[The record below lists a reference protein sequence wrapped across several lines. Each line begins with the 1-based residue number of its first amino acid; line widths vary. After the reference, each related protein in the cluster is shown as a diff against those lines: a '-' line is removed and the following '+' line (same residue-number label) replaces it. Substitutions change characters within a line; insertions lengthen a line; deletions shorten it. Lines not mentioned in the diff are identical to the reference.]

1 MLFLTGVATDY
12 CVGQTALD
20 AIDRGYQ
27 TYLLSEAIKGVD
39 LSTTQKKLT
48 ELLESGVK
56 MITLNQLSELLSKNF
71 TN

>member
-1 MLFLTGVATDY
+1 
-12 CVGQTALD
+12 
-20 AIDRGYQ
+20 
-27 TYLLSEAIKGVD
+27 LLSEAIKGVD